1 MGADVG
7 SERRG
12 MRYIIVTGM
21 SGAGK
26 TSVIHALEDLGYFCV
41 DNLPPSLIPRFIE
54 LWKSDPNTEE
64 NAAFGVDIRS
74 RQYFN
79 QLALV
84 LQDMREK
91 GIQVEVLFLDCRD
104 EELSRRYKTTRRI
117 HPLQASDR
125 RIRRLEQALSLE
137 RKYLA
142 PMRERAD
149 YLIDTSDVNVW
160 QTRQMIQR
168 LFGEKQEE
176 ARLRIQ
182 VTSFGYTRGIPVD
195 CDLVF
200 DVRFMP
206 NPHYVEALREHTG
219 KEKPIQEYVMQDGNG
234 EKFLQ
239 KVLELLEFLV
249 PLYQKEGKSQ
259 LIIGIGCTGGRHR
272 SVTMAILL
280 AERLCQKGMDA
291 SCYHRDVA
299 EEPKPTSA

>member
-1 MGADVG
+1 M
-7 SERRG
+7 
-12 MRYIIVTGM
+12 
-21 SGAGK
+21 
-26 TSVIHALEDLGYFCV
+26 
-41 DNLPPSLIPRFIE
+41 
-54 LWKSDPNTEE
+54 
-64 NAAFGVDIRS
+64 
-74 RQYFN
+74 
-79 QLALV
+79 
-84 LQDMREK
+84 
-91 GIQVEVLFLDCRD
+91 
-104 EELSRRYKTTRRI
+104 
-117 HPLQASDR
+117 
-125 RIRRLEQALSLE
+125 
-137 RKYLA
+137 
-142 PMRERAD
+142 
-149 YLIDTSDVNVW
+149 
-160 QTRQMIQR
+160 
-168 LFGEKQEE
+168 
-176 ARLRIQ
+176 
-182 VTSFGYTRGIPVD
+182 D

-200 DVRFMP
+200 DVRFLP